1 MIPTCFKA
9 INLISRSPS
18 SKWMFRQLSF
28 RKISCAEHFNCGRF
42 ELSKLNLMFTN
53 LKRSKIQVG
62 GLIEVGKLIWV
73 VWNLLLWVLI
83 DSWSLSQVKY
93 SHFTLNSPSTVCT
106 WNITSI
112 RVVYIARNTIFS
124 IDSDD
129 SNSNSIETHVYI
141 ILLIFS
147 KPKIINLTE
156 MKEYLN
162 VQQGF
167 YKCGTQLIKPQT
179 FLKKLEFSWLWI
191 YIDFMLADKKQIIIS
206 LESALWLA
214 SIDEIS
220 YLMLDT

>member
-83 DSWSLSQVKY
+83 DSWSLSQVWNSY
-93 SHFTLNSPSTVCT
+93 FTLNSPSTVCT

-124 IDSDD
+124 LNSDD
-129 SNSNSIETHVYI
+129 SSSNSIETHVYI
-141 ILLIFS
+141 IVLIFS
-147 KPKIINLTE
+147 KSKIINL
-156 MKEYLN
+156 MKWKSIWMYNKVSISVELN
-162 VQQGF
+162 
-167 YKCGTQLIKPQT
+167 
-179 FLKKLEFSWLWI
+179 W
-191 YIDFMLADKKQIIIS
+191 
-206 LESALWLA
+206 
-214 SIDEIS
+214 
-220 YLMLDT
+220 